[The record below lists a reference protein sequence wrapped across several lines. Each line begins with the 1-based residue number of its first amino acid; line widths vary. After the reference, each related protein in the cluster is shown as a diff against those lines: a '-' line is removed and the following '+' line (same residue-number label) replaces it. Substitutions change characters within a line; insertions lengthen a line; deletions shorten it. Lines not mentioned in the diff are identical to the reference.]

1 MRPILSDSGPISSI
15 EQENPMANRLTDRA
29 IWVVEVWKCSARA
42 GKEGSTTSRGKTPS
56 KVMVISQKTKSG
68 FSACVIA
75 FDMRE
80 PRFHERGED
89 RVCATESQSLGQYDI
104 S

>member
-1 MRPILSDSGPISSI
+1 MGGRG
-15 EQENPMANRLTDRA
+15 M
-29 IWVVEVWKCSARA
+29 EVFSQG
-42 GKEGSTTSRGKTPS
+42 GKGGQYDVKGKTPS